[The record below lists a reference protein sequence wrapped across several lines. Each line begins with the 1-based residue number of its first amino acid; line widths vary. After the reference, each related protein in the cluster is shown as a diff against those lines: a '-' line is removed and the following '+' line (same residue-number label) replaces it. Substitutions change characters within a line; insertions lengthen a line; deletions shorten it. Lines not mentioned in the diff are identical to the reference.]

1 MGDARCSDFCD
12 LNFDETL
19 HSNFLLKE
27 GRCRRRP
34 LLGGFSGASLEGKI
48 PKRGLESGWEPARA
62 GRTSHACQLAIE
74 RNPPSY

>member
-48 PKRGLESGWEPARA
+48 LKRVWRVVGNRDARD
-62 GRTSHACQLAIE
+62 E
-74 RNPPSY
+74 RPTRVN

>member
-19 HSNFLLKE
+19 LNNFLLKE
-27 GRCRRRP
+27 GGCRRWP
-34 LLGGFSGASLEGKI
+34 LLLWFFGGKSGGEN
-48 PKRGLESGWEPARA
+48 PETGLESGWEPRRA